1 MKVKLLVCT
10 PNMLEVMYSAART
23 CYSEKSPIELWDD
36 SCTTPTDKK
45 ISLLEKVLGSG
56 HTSIMEHCSVTF
68 AIEGVDRA
76 LTHQLVRH
84 RAGVV
89 FSQQSQRYV
98 EIKENANKL
107 NELLENYKRYN
118 DFTNEQDLR
127 KVVEKYFVIPSEID
141 YKFLGTDTNDSLVYL
156 ADALLSYLILVER
169 GTKAED
175 ARAILPNATKTNIV
189 MTCNLRELSHILSL
203 RRCARAQKPIRELC
217 NEMARILGEKEPWLK
232 PYLEPQ
238 CIQLGYCPEGQSCG
252 RKPTLDKVLI
262 CAKNGGLYG
271 TSL

>member
-45 ISLLEKVLGSG
+45 INLLKKVLGSG

-98 EIKENANKL
+98 EIKESKADIMGVL
-107 NELLENYKRYN
+107 DRYEAPEMQELC
-118 DFTNEQDLR
+118 D
-127 KVVEKYFVIPSEID
+127 KYFVTKNAID
-141 YKFLGTDTNDSLVYL
+141 RGMCIK
-156 ADALLSYLILVER
+156 ALLQYRTLI
-169 GTKAED
+169 ED
-175 ARAILPNATKTNIV
+175 DFRKPEEARAILPNATKTNIV

-203 RRCARAQKPIRELC
+203 RRCTRAQKPIRELC
-217 NEMARILGEKEPWLK
+217 NEMARILGEKESWLK
-232 PYLEPQ
+232 QYLEPQ
-238 CIQLGYCPEGQSCG
+238 CIQLGYCPEGKGCG
-252 RKPTLDKVLI
+252 RKPTLEKVLI